1 MSLSSIKPQE
11 SMLNSLK
18 KSLLLAQN
26 SDASGELSFNS
37 HEAMS
42 DVLYAYSLG
51 NTAYQQHKELWNN
64 ACGLSEDDAEYA
76 ECVKLICKLIDE
88 RE

>member
-1 MSLSSIKPQE
+1 MSLSAIQTQE
-11 SMLNSLK
+11 TMLNSLK

-26 SDASGELSFNS
+26 SDTSGELSFNS

-42 DVLYAYSLG
+42 DLLYAYSLG

-64 ACGLSEDDAEYA
+64 ACALSEDDLEYA
-76 ECVKLICKLIDE
+76 QAVKLVCKLIDE
-88 RE
+88 KE

>member
-1 MSLSSIKPQE
+1 MNTQDP
-11 SMLNSLK
+11 MLNSLK

-51 NTAYQQHKELWNN
+51 NTAYQQHKELWDN
-64 ACGLSEDDAEYA
+64 ACGLSEDDVKYA
-76 ECVKLICKLIDE
+76 QAVKLVCKLIDE
-88 RE
+88 GE

>member
-1 MSLSSIKPQE
+1 MNTQDP
-11 SMLNSLK
+11 MLNSLK

-26 SDASGELSFNS
+26 SDTSYELSFNS

-64 ACGLSEDDAEYA
+64 ACGLSEDDAQYA
-76 ECVKLICKLIDE
+76 QAVKLVCKLIDE
-88 RE
+88 KE

>member
-1 MSLSSIKPQE
+1 MNTKE
-11 SMLNSLK
+11 TMFNSLK

-51 NTAYQQHKELWNN
+51 NTAYIQHKELWNN
-64 ACGLSEDDAEYA
+64 ACGLSEDDLEYA
-76 ECVKLICKLIDE
+76 QAVKLVCKLIDE
-88 RE
+88 KE